1 MDRHDIGLE
10 ALRIEG
16 GLLPAEFVQRLLAF
30 EAPHQGASDY
40 AVPHGLTLR
49 DEIGRYWRI
58 AAALWGDY
66 KARRGRPGADVE
78 QLTTRQWLEP
88 LFQRVF
94 GFEGLTPL
102 AGEAHGDRHFPITHK
117 LGATPLLLTNP
128 GHGLDRADSR
138 FAPEGRRRSPH
149 ALLQEYL
156 NASQAALWGVV
167 TNGEVLRILRDN
179 PSLTRPAYIEA
190 DLARIFEEERYADF
204 VALWLIVHGTRF
216 GAVGD
221 PARPILEH
229 WHDLAQETGERAL
242 EHLRDGVT
250 AALRALGNGFL
261 AHPTNQNLRERLRT
275 GALTPVAYYT
285 QLLRLVYRLILLFTA
300 EDRGLLHPPG
310 ADPEAVRCYRE
321 GYAAERLRQRALRR
335 REDARHADLW
345 QGLQVV
351 LRGLAQGAAPLALPA
366 LGGLFR
372 ADRCPDLDG
381 SALAND
387 RLLEAVRSL
396 CFFRSDKVLARINY
410 RDMDTEELGS
420 VYESLLELFPRLD
433 VESNPWRFQ
442 FAGDEAEG
450 GGGGLGTARKLSGS
464 FYTPD
469 LLVQELVRSALEPKI
484 AEALRAIDPRAAL
497 LALRIIDPAC
507 GSGHFLLAAARR
519 LAAELA
525 RLDSDGTVPE
535 AELYR
540 HALREVVAHC
550 IYGVDLNPLAVELCQ
565 TALWLETLEPGKPL
579 GFLDHHVRCGN
590 SLVGI
595 LDPAILKDGIPDAAY
610 KPLTGDD
617 KAAASQLRRRNR
629 DAARGMVGDLFS
641 APAIAELP
649 PTAESLDALPE
660 DTLADIEAKR
670 DAWER
675 AQSAY
680 AQAPARL
687 LADLF
692 CAAFFAPKTTASWE
706 QVPTNED
713 LMRVRAGQ
721 PPRPGVAELI
731 RQLAETFNFFH
742 WHLAFPEVLAADG
755 FDVVLA
761 NPPWDRIKLEEQEFF
776 GSRSPNIAAA
786 PNAAARTRMIEALN
800 VPGAGLADQQLYRE
814 FQVARRGA
822 EAISLIA
829 HDGRRFPL
837 TGVGDVNVYALFVE
851 AILQLIGNRGTAGIV
866 VPTGIATDDSTK
878 AFFEGISQ
886 QRRLISLYDFRTGP
900 GLFPEIGHQRYK
912 FCLLTLGSAT
922 STDLVFFALAVD
934 HLRDTRRHFQLTP
947 DEIALLNPNTKT
959 CPVFRSQADAELAKK
974 IYRRVPV
981 LVDEGKGP
989 AGNPWGISFL
999 RMLDMSNDSG
1009 LFRTA
1014 AQLKSAGA
1022 QRDGHDWYDPDGQ
1035 IWVPLYEA
1043 KMIHQ
1048 FDHRWATYED
1058 NGTESRDLREDERAS
1073 PEVTA
1078 RPRYWVPQLEVQQRL
1093 RGRSSRPWLMGWRD
1107 ITNATNER
1115 TAIAAVIPISGVGN
1129 NMPLWFVEGAHSP
1142 QYSVALLANICALT
1156 LDFSARH
1163 KIGGVHLNF
1172 FAVKQLPILA
1182 PDRYSDAELH
1192 FIVPRVLELTY
1203 TASDLMP
1210 FARDL
1215 GYEGSPFVWD
1225 PDRRALLRAE
1235 LDAYYAKLYGLTRDE
1250 LRYILDPADV
1260 YGEDYPSETF
1270 RVLKNNEMRQFGEYR
1285 TRRLVLEAW
1294 DRLVGRD

>member
-16 GLLPAEFVQRLLAF
+16 GLLPAEFVERLLAF
-30 EAPHQGASDY
+30 AAPHQGGNDY

-66 KARRGRPGADVE
+66 KARRGRPGADLE

-94 GFEGLTPL
+94 GFEGLTPV

-117 LGATPLLLTNP
+117 LDATPLLLTNP
-128 GHGLDRADSR
+128 GHRLDRADSR

-216 GAVGD
+216 GALGD
-221 PARPILEH
+221 PPRPILEH

-242 EHLRDGVT
+242 ERLRDGVT

-261 AHPTNQNLRERLRT
+261 AHPTNQMLRERLRT

-310 ADPEAVRCYRE
+310 ADPASVRRYRE

-372 ADRCPDLDG
+372 ADRCPDLDTSG
-381 SALAND
+381 LAND

-433 VESNPWRFQ
+433 VESNPWRFN
-442 FAGDEAEG
+442 FAGDEVEG

-469 LLVQELVRSALEPKI
+469 PLVQELVRSALEPKI

-595 LDPAILKDGIPDAAY
+595 LHPAILKDGIPDAAY

-649 PTAESLDALPE
+649 PAAESLDALPE

-670 DAWER
+670 KAWEQ

-721 PPRPGVAELI
+721 PPRSGVAELT
-731 RQLAETFNFFH
+731 RQLADTFSFFH
-742 WHLAFPEVLAADG
+742 WHLAFPEVLAAGG

-761 NPPWDRIKLEEQEFF
+761 NPPWEVSQLSEEEFF
-776 GSRSPNIAAA
+776 ASRLPEVSALAG
-786 PNAAARTRMIEALN
+786 AARKRAIESLATEQPGLWSEFLAAKRGFETSNAFVRESGRYALTATGKLN
-800 VPGAGLADQQLYRE
+800 LYAL
-814 FQVARRGA
+814 FA
-822 EAISLIA
+822 EAIA
-829 HDGRRFPL
+829 
-837 TGVGDVNVYALFVE
+837 
-851 AILQLIGNRGTAGIV
+851 QLIGNRGAAGVV

-878 AFFEGISQ
+878 AFFSAISTTGS
-886 QRRLISLYDFRTGP
+886 LASLYDFENREAV
-900 GLFPEIGHQRYK
+900 FSSVHRSYK
-912 FCLLTLGSAT
+912 FCLLTLGKQEAARF
-922 STDLVFFALAVD
+922 VFFATRTD
-934 HLRDTRRHFQLTP
+934 HLRDERRAFSLLGA
-947 DEIALLNPNTKT
+947 DIALLNPNTKT
-959 CPVFRSQADAELAKK
+959 CPVFRSQADAELTKK

-981 LVDEGKGP
+981 LIEEARGA
-989 AGNPWGISFL
+989 AGNPWSIVFRQGLFNMAS
-999 RMLDMSNDSG
+999 DSG

-1014 AQLKSAGA
+1014 EHLEVAGA
-1022 QRDGHDWYDPDGQ
+1022 ERAGPNWLDADGQ
-1035 IWVPLYEA
+1035 VWVPLYEA
-1043 KMIHQ
+1043 KMVHQ

-1058 NGTESRDLREDERAS
+1058 NGINSRDMTEAEKRDPAA
-1073 PEVTA
+1073 TA
-1078 RPRYWVPQLEVQQRL
+1078 QPRYWVPQVEVEQRL
-1093 RGRSSRPWLMGWRD
+1093 AEREARQWLMGWRD
-1107 ITNATNER
+1107 ICRSTDER
-1115 TAIAAVIPISGVGN
+1115 TVIAAAVPRVGVGHK
-1129 NMPLWFVEGAHSP
+1129 MPLLLYQPDLAVERHG
-1142 QYSVALLANICALT
+1142 ALLANLNALV
-1156 LDFSARH
+1156 LDFCARQ
-1163 KIGGVHLNF
+1163 KVGGASLAYF
-1172 FAVKQLPILA
+1172 YIKQFPVLP
-1182 PDRYSDAELH
+1182 PDQYGSGELG
-1192 FIVPRVLELTY
+1192 FIVARVLELTY
-1203 TASDLMP
+1203 TAHDLAP

-1215 GYEGSPFVWD
+1215 GYSGPPFAWD
-1225 PDRRALLRAE
+1225 PDRRAVLRAE
-1235 LDAYYAKLYGLTRDE
+1235 LDAYYAHLYGLSRDE

-1270 RVLKNNEMRQFGEYR
+1270 RVLKNNETRKFGEYR

-1294 DRLVGRD
+1294 DRLLGRD